1 MHAGSPLSSVLF
13 VLTAAL
19 VSAAVLSRLRQ
30 PNIIGYLIGG
40 LLIGPHGLGLV
51 PYANVELLSEIGIGL
66 LMFTIG
72 VELSIPALLR
82 VRSVSVFGGSLIVA
96 VTTAICY
103 FLAPFFRWSPAESVI
118 WGLTLGLSSTVV
130 VLRLLAERGEVG
142 SAHGNIST
150 GILLFQDVI
159 SIPILVFIPLLSVPG
174 EAAAAWSEVFGGVGR
189 LIVFLTLIYLIGR
202 FLVPRLLRFV
212 ANTHSKELFSISVL
226 CLTLAIA
233 ALSARAGLSLAL
245 GAFLAGLIVSESDF
259 GNQAAS
265 EVLPLKDAF
274 SAIFFVSVGMLLDFG
289 YFVEKWPTFTFGLA
303 IIVALKF
310 FVVLVTCFL
319 FRYQSKISVFVAL
332 SLAQIGEF
340 GFLILLEAKK
350 HNLITSGN
358 YQRIL
363 GISILSIIATPY
375 LLKLYPKVKKAFAF
389 MNQTTWIGRPTA
401 QANANFYEEKGAAP
415 QGDETRLKGH
425 VIVCGYGPTGSI
437 VAKKLQNLGLPVV
450 IVDLNYKVIQSLK
463 AARQYAVYGDSSSMI
478 VLEGAGIEQ
487 AALLVVTI
495 PDPFAM
501 QALVK
506 KVKQAKP
513 SLPIVMRVKYMSDRD
528 KLLSLGADDIVWE
541 EYEAGQELARRAID
555 RLNILRIA
563 DA

>member
-1 MHAGSPLSSVLF
+1 MHAGSALSSILYVLI
-13 VLTAAL
+13 AAL
-19 VSAAVLSRLRQ
+19 ISAAVLARLRQ
-30 PNIIGYLIGG
+30 PNLIGYLIGG

-51 PYANVELLSEIGIGL
+51 PYENVELLAEVGIGL

-82 VRSVSVFGGSLIVA
+82 VRNISIFGGSLIVII
-96 VTTAICY
+96 TTAICY
-103 FLAPFFRWSPAESVI
+103 LLAPAFRWGVSESIV

-130 VLRLLAERGEVG
+130 VLKLLAERGEVG
-142 SAHGNIST
+142 STHGNIST
-150 GILLFQDVI
+150 GILLFQDAV
-159 SIPILVFIPLLSVPG
+159 SIPILVFIPLMAAPG
-174 EAAAAWSEVFGGVGR
+174 AAGAASSEVGLVLLR
-189 LIVFLTLIYLIGR
+189 LFVFLLLIYFIGR

-226 CLTLAIA
+226 CLTLGIA
-233 ALSARAGLSLAL
+233 AMSAKAGLSLAL

-274 SAIFFVSVGMLLDFG
+274 SAVFFVSVGMLLDFG
-289 YFVEKWPTFTFGLA
+289 YFLEKWPTFTFGLA
-303 IIVALKF
+303 AIVVLKF
-310 FVVLVTCFL
+310 FVVLFTCFL

-340 GFLILLEAKK
+340 GFLILLAAKK
-350 HNLITSGN
+350 NNLIGDGS

-363 GISILSIIATPY
+363 GISILSIISTPY
-375 LLKLYPKVKKAFAF
+375 LLKLYPKVKRLFAF
-389 MNQTTWIGRPTA
+389 VNHTSWIGRPNSFA
-401 QANANFYEEKGAAP
+401 HSNFYEEKGAEPAS
-415 QGDETRLKGH
+415 GETKLKDH

-437 VAKKLQNLGLPVV
+437 VAKKLQSMGLQVV
-450 IVDLNYKVIQSLK
+450 VVDLNYKVIQGLK
-463 AARQYAVYGDSSSMI
+463 ASKQYAVYGDSSSMI
-478 VLEGAGIEQ
+478 VLEAAGLLH
-487 AALLVVTI
+487 ASLLVVTI

-506 KVKQAKP
+506 KVKAERP
-513 SLPIVMRVKYMSDRD
+513 NLTIVMRVKYMSDRD

-541 EYEAGQELARRAID
+541 EYEAGQELTRRALD
-555 RLNILRIA
+555 RLNIQEA
-563 DA
+563 